1 MITWIII
8 KLRNAAIVLQYER
21 SNQIQQFKFLSFDE
35 AEAKVGSKHDCH
47 NCHNSSLDI
56 TLDKTK
62 RWVIVKAE
70 L

>member
-1 MITWIII
+1 MII
-8 KLRNAAIVLQYER
+8 KLRNTTIVVANVQYER
-21 SNQIQQFKFLSFDE
+21 SNQIQQFKFLSFDD
-35 AEAKVGSKHDCH
+35 AEAKVGSNHDCH

-62 RWVIVKAE
+62 RWVIVNAE

>member
-1 MITWIII
+1 MII
-8 KLRNAAIVLQYER
+8 KLRNTTIVVANVQYER

-56 TLDKTK
+56 TSDKTK
-62 RWVIVKAE
+62 RWVIVNAE

>member
-1 MITWIII
+1 MII
-8 KLRNAAIVLQYER
+8 KLINTTIVVANVQYER

-56 TLDKTK
+56 TSDKTK
-62 RWVIVKAE
+62 RWVIVNAE

>member
-1 MITWIII
+1 MII
-8 KLRNAAIVLQYER
+8 KLRNTAIVVANVQYER

-56 TLDKTK
+56 TSDKTK
-62 RWVIVKAE
+62 RWVIVNAE